1 MQRVK
6 RIILLS
12 AFVGATGVVTAS
24 PALAGPPEGGC
35 PGNNPNANQWE
46 VVTVQSLVDQGLI
59 ISGAG
64 VVDLNGNGLTCVMF
78 PPGQVFLRGSRP
90 SGTTRFPLHRRNPSH
105 RTERSTA

>member
-6 RIILLS
+6 RILLLS

-24 PALAGPPEGGC
+24 PGLAGPPEGGC
-35 PGNNPNANQWE
+35 PRNNPNANQWE

-78 PPGQVFLRGSRP
+78 PPGKGVPAGIPTIRDDTVPP
-90 SGTTRFPLHRRNPSH
+90 SSP
-105 RTERSTA
+105 

>member
-1 MQRVK
+1 MAA
-6 RIILLS
+6 S
-12 AFVGATGVVTAS
+12 ARARRRSLAKAGLIGVVFVGATGVTAS

-35 PGNNPNANQWE
+35 PRNNPNANQWE

-78 PPGQVFLRGSRP
+78 PPGQGVPAGIPTIRDDTVPHS
-90 SGTTRFPLHRRNPSH
+90 SQ
-105 RTERSTA
+105 

>member
-1 MQRVK
+1 MQGVK
-6 RIILLS
+6 RIALLS
-12 AFVGATGVVTAS
+12 ALVGVTGVVASS
-24 PALAGPPEGGC
+24 PALAGPGGC

-78 PPGQVFLRGSRP
+78 PPGQGVPAGIPTIMDDLVPHSSP
-90 SGTTRFPLHRRNPSH
+90 
-105 RTERSTA
+105 

>member
-6 RIILLS
+6 RILLLS
-12 AFVGATGVVTAS
+12 AFVGATGVTAS

-35 PGNNPNANQWE
+35 PANNPNANQWE

-78 PPGQVFLRGSRP
+78 PPGQGVPAGIPTIRDDTVPPTSP
-90 SGTTRFPLHRRNPSH
+90 
-105 RTERSTA
+105 